1 MRNLQVVKVNIKG
14 MDGFQIQGI
23 HRSCSD
29 SLWEPIAHGAIFR
42 DEKRAER
49 FLQKIRSVSSW
60 NINWKCWGV
69 PQAHCVSIADAFQG
83 HVAPF
88 SVI

>member
-14 MDGFQIQGI
+14 MDGFQIQGLD
-23 HRSCSD
+23 RACSD
-29 SLWEPIAHGAIFR
+29 SLWEPIAHAAIFR

-49 FLQKIRSVSSW
+49 FLQKVRGSSPW
-60 NINWKCWGV
+60 NRNWEYWGV
-69 PQAHCVSIADAFQG
+69 PQDRMVNVCDAFKG
-83 HVAPF
+83 LVAPF

>member
-1 MRNLQVVKVNIKG
+1 MRNLQVVEVKIKG
-14 MDGFQIQGI
+14 MTGFQIHGI
-23 HRSCSD
+23 HRACSD
-29 SLWEPIAHGAIFR
+29 SFWEPIAHAAIFR

-49 FLQKIRSVSSW
+49 FLQKVRSVSPW
-60 NINWKCWGV
+60 NRNWEYWGV
-69 PQAHCVSIADAFQG
+69 PQNHCVSAADAFKG